1 MKKLYQILGVL
12 DTAEDIVI
20 RAAYK
25 ALAQKYHPDKWSGDI
40 GEATQKMGEIN
51 DAYRILSDPIE
62 KAKYDKTLNKK
73 EYQEEPEVEENID
86 AYLEDAWK
94 VGLIFFPKLEELYLH
109 LRKTNYALGNTFR
122 LIVIE
127 NKAFD
132 RGSEIAEKM
141 EKEFLVKYF
150 GDDEKILEFAKLL
163 INSGNKQGVKLLNK
177 YVGILGASV
186 KAQIITNKVRSEV
199 NCDFTGIA
207 KAMAAYKKFRSN
219 ANAKN
224 VLISVGYQVGVKTS
238 NLPSFLNPHLFESFT
253 VTKDRKDMQFNDVSL
268 LDFVD
273 KLVAKYYNG
282 EL

>member
-1 MKKLYQILGVL
+1 MKNLYQILGVL

-109 LRKTNYALGNTFR
+109 LRKTNYALGNTFK

-127 NKAFD
+127 NKAFAD
-132 RGSEIAEKM
+132 ADAIAKHM
-141 EKEFLVKYF
+141 ELEFLKKYF
-150 GDDEKILEFAKLL
+150 GDNPEIIAFAKDL
-163 INSGNKQGVKLLNK
+163 IKNGSRKGVITLNK
-177 YVGILGASV
+177 YVTILGNSV
-186 KAQIITNKVRSEV
+186 NPNIIIDKVCSEANFQQSIVFEAIRRYEREKSVTSGGKVLQAFGWHVTSKDGGNQISATKGGLTYFYTSANIDQYIEKLIE
-199 NCDFTGIA
+199 DF
-207 KAMAAYKKFRSN
+207 R
-219 ANAKN
+219 KN
-224 VLISVGYQVGVKTS
+224 
-238 NLPSFLNPHLFESFT
+238 N
-253 VTKDRKDMQFNDVSL
+253 
-268 LDFVD
+268 
-273 KLVAKYYNG
+273 
-282 EL
+282 